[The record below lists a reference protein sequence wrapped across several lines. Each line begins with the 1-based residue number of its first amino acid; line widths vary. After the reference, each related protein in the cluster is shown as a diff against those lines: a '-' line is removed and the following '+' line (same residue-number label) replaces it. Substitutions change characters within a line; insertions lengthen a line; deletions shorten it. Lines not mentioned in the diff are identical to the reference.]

1 MKSAEEWSMQ
11 FVNQG
16 LMLAPLVG
24 NKPTAA
30 MAIVE
35 QIQLA
40 AIKEGM
46 RRAAKILTI
55 NYRSVESFNDQ
66 MANATERAILTAS
79 EQLKKTDLY

>member
-24 NKPTAA
+24 NKPT
-30 MAIVE
+30 
-35 QIQLA
+35 
-40 AIKEGM
+40 
-46 RRAAKILTI
+46 AAKILTI